1 MPEKSM
7 TRVWSLAGVLILR
20 FEVLT
25 VDTMNI
31 PLLGCDALHVGR

>member
-1 MPEKSM
+1 MHEQYM
-7 TRVWSLAGVLILR
+7 IRVWSLAGVLIVG

-25 VDTMNI
+25 EGTLNI